1 MLGIELF
8 NVLKTC
14 CTLIGGAHLVNS
26 VQFVHQVV
34 TAKLDLL
41 IETTG
46 TRRIGVDRHQWVQL
60 VVLGVALEW
69 LGGTFQPVVSSTS

>member
-1 MLGIELF
+1 
-8 NVLKTC
+8 
-14 CTLIGGAHLVNS
+14 
-26 VQFVHQVV
+26 VHQVV